1 MSFEEKMD
9 AMRMTLELAMHDIE
23 AIGVKIEALRVASA
37 SQYESIQVLSTA
49 SEALLKN
56 ADRQE
61 KNADRQEVDLKALKK
76 ITADLVKI
84 ADSHNQRIGA
94 IEGRA

>member
-1 MSFEEKMD
+1 MSFEEKID

-23 AIGVKIEALRVASA
+23 AMGVKIEALRIASA
-37 SQYESIQVLSTA
+37 TQYESIQVLGTA

-61 KNADRQEVDLKALKK
+61 KNANRQAVDLRILKK
-76 ITADLVKI
+76 ISGDLVKT
-84 ADSHNQRIGA
+84 AQAHEQRIAGL
-94 IEGRA
+94 EGRQ

>member
-1 MSFEEKMD
+1 
-9 AMRMTLELAMHDIE
+9 MTLELAMHDIE